1 MADCFHPDAT
11 VRSESG
17 TKKGLAAIQ
26 AWRLENA
33 KKFQHRVDPIY
44 LMEREGKA
52 VIACKLSGNFPN
64 GAVTANF
71 IFTLKDDKIAYL
83 EIQ

>member
-1 MADCFHPDAT
+1 
-11 VRSESG
+11 
-17 TKKGLAAIQ
+17 
-26 AWRLENA
+26 
-33 KKFQHRVDPIY
+33 
-44 LMEREGKA
+44 MEREGKA